1 MIVSNNSVEPV
12 EHGTKLFCDNAKFS
26 TISRQTLNMISGE
39 ANYASVNFLYGL
51 QQLYTNSKMCS
62 YDDK

>member
-1 MIVSNNSVEPV
+1 MGHP
-12 EHGTKLFCDNAKFS
+12 
-26 TISRQTLNMISGE
+26 